1 MNKYTKIALIL
12 ALVIT
17 IVGSIVV
24 ATCGFNV
31 ELRYR
36 ESTQVGI
43 NIGKEFK
50 ESEIKDIAKEVFNQ
64 DVVIQTIEIYK
75 DMAQITI
82 ARQDVTD
89 EQIEALVNKVNEKYE
104 TTLDK
109 SAVSITYTSNVRIR
123 DIMDPY
129 VCPILFSVVIAIA
142 YFAILYKKNGIF
154 KVLYTLLL
162 SVFGTQAV
170 FFGII
175 AIFRIPFGRF
185 TMPMSMSLFI
195 LVLVI
200 LGGMYA
206 FDKKEEESK

>member
-1 MNKYTKIALIL
+1 MNKLTKIMLIC

-17 IVGSIVV
+17 IAGSIVV

-129 VCPILFSVVIAIA
+129 VSPILFSVVIAIA

>member
-1 MNKYTKIALIL
+1 MNKLTKIMLIC

-17 IVGSIVV
+17 IAGSIVV

-129 VCPILFSVVIAIA
+129 VSPILFSVVIAIA

-200 LGGMYA
+200 LGGIYA